1 MNEDF
6 TDAINK
12 FKDVLASKNIDFSSI
27 SKSINNKDSEE
38 SSSESNSDFEID
50 LETIMKIKNII
61 SSAKNQN
68 SPRIRLME
76 DLKPFLNP
84 ESRKKLDEF
93 IKLAK
98 IITLLEVFNKYSDRK
113 FS

>member
-6 TDAINK
+6 SDAINK
-12 FKDVLASKNIDFSSI
+12 FKDILASKDIDLSNL
-27 SKSINNKDSEE
+27 SKAFDNKKSEE
-38 SSSESNSDFEID
+38 DSSDFDFDI
-50 LETIMKIKNII
+50 ETIIKLKNII

-84 ESRKKLDEF
+84 ESRKKLDEL

-98 IITLLEVFNKYSDRK
+98 VLTVLETLNKNGGRK
-113 FS
+113 FT